1 METLRC
7 YPLGHLERTCAKEY
21 TFRGTN
27 VTIKPG
33 TLVQMPTV
41 KMMKDEK
48 YYEDPLNFDPT
59 RWSKDSDSA
68 KNPFLLFT
76 FGKHAVPIQS
86 TRSKNL
92 KIQLFPGH
100 GPRNC
105 IGKRFAI
112 LQMKMSLVRLVA
124 NYKLVASE
132 RTPKVLKTDPK
143 SFSLDVLGGVWVKAV
158 KRD

>member
-76 FGKHAVPIQS
+76 FGKHCSPNSKHSYKKSKDS
-86 TRSKNL
+86 TFSRPWSKELHWKAFCHFADENVTGS
-92 KIQLFPGH
+92 P
-100 GPRNC
+100 C
-105 IGKRFAI
+105 GK
-112 LQMKMSLVRLVA
+112 LQAGCYRK
-124 NYKLVASE
+124 NTQGFE
-132 RTPKVLKTDPK
+132 D
-143 SFSLDVLGGVWVKAV
+143 
-158 KRD
+158 

>member
-1 METLRC
+1 MLTGVIMETLRC

-76 FGKHAVPIQS
+76 FGKHCSPNSKHSFKKSKDS
-86 TRSKNL
+86 TFSRPWSKELHWKAFCHFADENVTGS
-92 KIQLFPGH
+92 PG
-100 GPRNC
+100 
-105 IGKRFAI
+105 GK
-112 LQMKMSLVRLVA
+112 LQ
-124 NYKLVASE
+124 
-132 RTPKVLKTDPK
+132 T
-143 SFSLDVLGGVWVKAV
+143 GC
-158 KRD
+158 